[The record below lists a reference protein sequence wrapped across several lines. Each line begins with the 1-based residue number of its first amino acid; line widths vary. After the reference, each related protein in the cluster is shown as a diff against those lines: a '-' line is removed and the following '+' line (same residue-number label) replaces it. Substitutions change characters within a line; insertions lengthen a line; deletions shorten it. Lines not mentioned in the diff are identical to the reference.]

1 MDQREFL
8 RQMEEL
14 VDFGRTKENLL
25 TKQEIADYCS
35 DWNLTEE
42 QMPFVYAYLK
52 EHRIEVEGYRAP
64 VEKTEEEAVEKSE
77 KDSKYLRLY
86 KEELCQL
93 KRYEEEELVRLLE
106 QLRRGEEE
114 VISSVIEAHLH
125 RVMQLADKYRGRGVP
140 VEDLIQE
147 GNLGLMIAVEK
158 FNPDLGYRF
167 STYASW
173 WIKQA
178 MFKAISEQSHCMKI
192 PVYIQETLSK
202 FSKVKAEME
211 RAYNCQVTNK
221 DVAQKMNLEPEKV
234 DTYLS
239 AYTTTVSIEGS
250 FDAKNGSE
258 LNVADVLEDETTSVE
273 ASIQYEELKKEIANV
288 VSTLKEREQSVIKM
302 RFGLENFARTTLEDI
317 GKMFGVTK
325 ECIRQT
331 EMRALNKLRGCSSL
345 NCYAD

>member
-1 MDQREFL
+1 MKEKAITMKSTTNPARCGFVSFNT
-8 RQMEEL
+8 EEMGCYL
-14 VDFGRTKENLL
+14 KKINSYKSLDSTEEK
-25 TKQEIADYCS
+25 EIAKRAKNGDLEAKKILVQS
-35 DWNLTEE
+35 NLKLVLTIARKAIH
-42 QMPFVYAYLK
+42 V
-52 EHRIEVEGYRAP
+52 
-64 VEKTEEEAVEKSE
+64 
-77 KDSKYLRLY
+77 SKLPM
-86 KEELCQL
+86 
-93 KRYEEEELVRLLE
+93 V
-106 QLRRGEEE
+106 
-114 VISSVIEAHLH
+114 
-125 RVMQLADKYRGRGVP
+125 
-140 VEDLIQE
+140 DLIQE

-178 MFKAISEQSHCMKI
+178 MFKATSEQSYCMKI

-221 DVAQKMNLEPEKV
+221 DVARKMNLEPEKIN
-234 DTYLS
+234 TFLS

-250 FDAKNGSE
+250 FDGKNGSE
-258 LNVADVLEDETTSVE
+258 LNVADVLEDENTSVE
-273 ASIQYEELKKEIANV
+273 ESIEYEELKKEIANV

-302 RFGLENFARTTLEDI
+302 RFGLENFAKATLEDI
-317 GKMFGVTK
+317 GKIFGVTK

-331 EMRALNKLRGCSSL
+331 EMRALNKLRGCTSL

>member
-1 MDQREFL
+1 MKDQVIRMKSTTNPARSGFIS
-8 RQMEEL
+8 
-14 VDFGRTKENLL
+14 FN
-25 TKQEIADYCS
+25 
-35 DWNLTEE
+35 TEE
-42 QMPFVYAYLK
+42 MGAYLK
-52 EHRIEVEGYRAP
+52 KVNSYKSLDSAE
-64 VEKTEEEAVEKSE
+64 EKEIARKAKNGDKEAKKILVQSNLKLVLTIAR
-77 KDSKYLRLY
+77 KAIHVSKLPM
-86 KEELCQL
+86 
-93 KRYEEEELVRLLE
+93 V
-106 QLRRGEEE
+106 
-114 VISSVIEAHLH
+114 
-125 RVMQLADKYRGRGVP
+125 
-140 VEDLIQE
+140 DLIQE

-239 AYTTTVSIEGS
+239 AYTTTISIEGS

-302 RFGLENFARTTLEDI
+302 RFGLDNFARTTLEDI

>member
-1 MDQREFL
+1 MKDQVIRMKSTTNPARSGFIS
-8 RQMEEL
+8 
-14 VDFGRTKENLL
+14 FN
-25 TKQEIADYCS
+25 
-35 DWNLTEE
+35 TEE
-42 QMPFVYAYLK
+42 MGAYLK
-52 EHRIEVEGYRAP
+52 KVNSYKSLDSAE
-64 VEKTEEEAVEKSE
+64 EKEIARKAKNGDKEAKKILVQSNLKLVLTIAR
-77 KDSKYLRLY
+77 KAIHVSKLPM
-86 KEELCQL
+86 
-93 KRYEEEELVRLLE
+93 V
-106 QLRRGEEE
+106 
-114 VISSVIEAHLH
+114 
-125 RVMQLADKYRGRGVP
+125 
-140 VEDLIQE
+140 DLIQE

-173 WIKQA
+173 WIKEA

>member
-1 MDQREFL
+1 M
-8 RQMEEL
+8 
-14 VDFGRTKENLL
+14 KSI
-25 TKQEIADYCS
+25 K
-35 DWNLTEE
+35 
-42 QMPFVYAYLK
+42 FVT
-52 EHRIEVEGYRAP
+52 G
-64 VEKTEEEAVEKSE
+64 
-77 KDSKYLRLY
+77 
-86 KEELCQL
+86 
-93 KRYEEEELVRLLE
+93 LVRLSYANIWAPKEDLSGRMRYSASLLIKKSDTKTISRLKTKIKE
-106 QLRRGEEE
+106 LINDEEAKKIL
-114 VISSVIEAHLH
+114 VQSNLKLVLTIARKAIHVSKLPMV
-125 RVMQLADKYRGRGVP
+125 
-140 VEDLIQE
+140 DLIQE